1 MTVHYINPEEYAAH
15 WTNKVLAQL
24 EAQGLSGSE
33 LEELRLVLLSFVRI
47 AAELIQK
54 EPVLTLPD
62 TSGLDN
68 MNHPMVKDLSQ
79 LFNQQAPLEMDI
91 PKCDQLVDLFIRSII
106 LMSKSLRQTPFD
118 WDTRRSILEQ
128 ASWETFNLSK
138 LFVALYNLP
147 NSKLKYLDDQ
157 KVIQKELLK
166 QGTQSIVD
174 RHVQNLDA
182 PQTKQ
187 GAN

>member
-1 MTVHYINPEEYAAH
+1 
-15 WTNKVLAQL
+15 L
-24 EAQGLSGSE
+24 
-33 LEELRLVLLSFVRI
+33 
-47 AAELIQK
+47 
-54 EPVLTLPD
+54 
-62 TSGLDN
+62 
-68 MNHPMVKDLSQ
+68 
-79 LFNQQAPLEMDI
+79 
-91 PKCDQLVDLFIRSII
+91 
-106 LMSKSLRQTPFD
+106 D